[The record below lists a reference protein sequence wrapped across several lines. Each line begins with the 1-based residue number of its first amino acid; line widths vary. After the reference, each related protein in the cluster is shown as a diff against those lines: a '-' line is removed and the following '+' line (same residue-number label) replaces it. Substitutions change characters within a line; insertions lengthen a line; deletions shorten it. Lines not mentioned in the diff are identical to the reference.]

1 MNEERCIK
9 EKEIDRLTR
18 AMFGGNG
25 TDGVQVKL
33 ARIETK
39 LCTVIETVNQFNK
52 KMDEVIKAGEKEKG
66 ADEEKEKQRLTAQQ
80 RTKIWI
86 TAIIGA
92 SGTIIALLTL
102 ILKGG

>member
-25 TDGVQVKL
+25 SEGVQVKL

-39 LCTVIETVNQFNK
+39 LGTVI
-52 KMDEVIKAGEKEKG
+52 
-66 ADEEKEKQRLTAQQ
+66 
-80 RTKIWI
+80 
-86 TAIIGA
+86 
-92 SGTIIALLTL
+92 
-102 ILKGG
+102 

>member
-18 AMFGGNG
+18 AVFGGNG
-25 TDGVQVKL
+25 EEGVQVKL

-39 LCTVIETVNQFNK
+39 LGTVIETVGQIDS
-52 KMDEVIKAGEKEKG
+52 KMAEIIKAGEKDKG
-66 ADEEKEKQRLTAQQ
+66 ADEEKEKMKLTAQQ

-86 TAIIGA
+86 TAIIGF
-92 SGTIIALLTL
+92 SGIIIALLTL
-102 ILKGG
+102 ILK

>member
-25 TDGVQVKL
+25 SEGVQVKL

-39 LCTVIETVNQFNK
+39 LGTVIETVGK
-52 KMDEVIKAGEKEKG
+52 IDAKMAEIVKTGEKEKG

-102 ILKGG
+102 ILK

>member
-1 MNEERCIK
+1 MA
-9 EKEIDRLTR
+9 EI
-18 AMFGGNG
+18 
-25 TDGVQVKL
+25 
-33 ARIETK
+33 
-39 LCTVIETVNQFNK
+39 
-52 KMDEVIKAGEKEKG
+52 IKAGEKEKG

-102 ILKGG
+102 ILNGG

>member
-25 TDGVQVKL
+25 SEGVQVKL

-39 LCTVIETVNQFNK
+39 LGTVIETVGQIDA
-52 KMDEVIKAGEKEKG
+52 KMAEIIKAGEKEKG
-66 ADEEKEKQRLTAQQ
+66 ADEEKEKSKLNARQ
-80 RTKIWI
+80 RTSIWI

-102 ILKGG
+102 ILK